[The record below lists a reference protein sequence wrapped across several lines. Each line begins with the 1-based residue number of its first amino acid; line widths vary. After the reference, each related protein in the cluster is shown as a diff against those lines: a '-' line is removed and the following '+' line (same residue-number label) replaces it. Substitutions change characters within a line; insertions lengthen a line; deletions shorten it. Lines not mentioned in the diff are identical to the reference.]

1 MLNTLRKIV
10 QEVNAAKDLKA
21 ALGIIVQRVREA
33 MGSQVCSVYLLDP
46 ESNRFVL
53 MATEGL
59 NKKAIGKV
67 SMAPNEGLVGLV
79 GTREEPLNLEH
90 ASEHPRYR
98 YFAETGEERY
108 ASFLGAPIIHH
119 RKVMGV
125 LVIQQKEQRQFD
137 EGEEAFLV
145 TMSAQLAGVI
155 AHAEATGSIRGL
167 GRQGKGIQEAKFIGV
182 PGSPGAAVGT
192 AVVVLPPADLEVVPD
207 KTVDDIAA
215 ELALFNDALEGV
227 RSDMRALSA
236 RMATQLRPEERALFD
251 VYLMM
256 LEDAALGNEV
266 VKVIRTGQWAQGA
279 LRQVIGEHINR
290 FELMDDAYLRERAS
304 DVKDLGRRLLAY
316 LQQARQQTL
325 VYPDNCILVSE
336 ELSPAM
342 LGEVPEGKLVGL
354 VSVQGSGNSHV
365 AIFARAMGIPTVM
378 GVVDLP
384 YSKIDGIQLIVD
396 GYHGEVFTNPSEVLR
411 KQYAEVVEE
420 ERQLAQGLDA
430 LRALPCETLDGHRMP
445 LWVNTGLL
453 ADVKRAQERG
463 AEGVGLYRTEVPFMI
478 KERFPSEKEQLA
490 IYREQLAAFHPL
502 PVTMRSLDIGG
513 DKALSYF
520 PIKED
525 NPFLGWRGIR
535 VTLDHP
541 EIFLV
546 QTRAMLK
553 ASEGLNNLRILL
565 PMISGIQELEE
576 ALHLIHRAW
585 GEVRDE
591 GTDVPLPPVGVMI
604 EIPAA
609 VYQVRELARQV
620 DFLSVGSNDLTQ
632 YLLAVDRN
640 NPRVA
645 DLYDFLHPAVLQALR
660 LVVAGA
666 HAEGK
671 PVSICGEMAGD
682 PACAV
687 LLMAMG
693 FDGLSMN
700 ATNLPKVK
708 WLLRRVA
715 PSRAGPASPA
725 PRKSVSASLAQIS
738 LAAIK
743 VNPSPGSG
751 APSNRNPPK
760 RRPRASKLT
769 SCPSG
774 SGSIPA
780 RTANVIC
787 ACTAPITPTAGPR
800 TPSASQLPKRSGRS
814 GNTARKDG
822 AWPQNPPQ

>member
-21 ALGIIVQRVREA
+21 ALSIIVQRVKEA

-46 ESNRFVL
+46 ETNRFVL
-53 MATEGL
+53 MATDGL
-59 NKKAIGKV
+59 NKRSIGKV
-67 SMAPNEGLVGLV
+67 SMAPSEGLVGLV
-79 GTREEPLNLEH
+79 GSREEPLNLEDA
-90 ASEHPRYR
+90 ASHPRYR

-119 RKVMGV
+119 RRVMGV
-125 LVIQQKEQRQFD
+125 LVVQQKERRQFD

-167 GRQGKGIQEAKFIGV
+167 GRQGKGVQEAKFVGV
-182 PGSPGAAVGT
+182 PGAPGVAVGT
-192 AVVVLPPADLEVVPD
+192 AVVVLPPADLNVVPD
-207 KTVDDIAA
+207 RSVDDIAA
-215 ELALFNDALEGV
+215 ELELFDKALGWV
-227 RSDMRALSA
+227 REDMQELSEKL
-236 RMATQLRPEERALFD
+236 ATQLRKEERALFD

-266 VKVIRTGQWAQGA
+266 RKVIRTGQWAQGA
-279 LRQVIGEHINR
+279 LRQVVLDHVKR

-304 DVKDLGRRLLAY
+304 DVRDLGRRLLAY
-316 LQQARQQTL
+316 LQEERKTTL
-325 VYPDNCILVSE
+325 VYPDNTILVSE

-342 LGEVPEGKLVGL
+342 LGEVPEGKLAGL
-354 VSVQGSGNSHV
+354 ISVTGSGNSHV

-378 GVVDLP
+378 GVLDLP
-384 YSKIDGIQLIVD
+384 YSKIDGIKLIVD
-396 GYHGEVFTNPSEVLR
+396 GYHGEVFTNPSELLS
-411 KQYAEVVEE
+411 KQYAEVLEE
-420 ERQLAQGLDA
+420 ERQLTEGLDA

-453 ADVKRAQERG
+453 ADVARAQQRG
-463 AEGVGLYRTEVPFMI
+463 AEGVGLYRTEVPFMVN
-478 KERFPSEKEQLA
+478 ERFPSEKEQLA
-490 IYREQLAAFHPL
+490 TYREQLQAFHPL
-502 PVTMRSLDIGG
+502 PVTMRTLDIGG
-513 DKALSYF
+513 DKSLSYF
-520 PIKED
+520 PIKEE
-525 NPFLGWRGIR
+525 NPSLGWRGIR

-565 PMISGIQELEE
+565 PMISGTQELEE

-591 GTDVPLPPVGVMI
+591 GTDVPLPPIGVMI

-609 VYQVRELARQV
+609 VYQTRELARQV

-645 DLYDFLHPAVLQALR
+645 DLYDFLHPAVLQALQK
-660 LVVAGA
+660 VVNDA
-666 HAEGK
+666 HLEGK

-682 PACAV
+682 PAAAV
-687 LLMAMG
+687 LLLAMG
-693 FDGLSMN
+693 FDSLSMN

-708 WLLRRVA
+708 WLLRQVTQSKATELLGQVMTMDNPHLIYSTLHLALRNLGLGRVIN
-715 PSRAGPASPA
+715 PASNIQA
-725 PRKSVSASLAQIS
+725 
-738 LAAIK
+738 
-743 VNPSPGSG
+743 
-751 APSNRNPPK
+751 
-760 RRPRASKLT
+760 
-769 SCPSG
+769 
-774 SGSIPA
+774 
-780 RTANVIC
+780 
-787 ACTAPITPTAGPR
+787 
-800 TPSASQLPKRSGRS
+800 
-814 GNTARKDG
+814 
-822 AWPQNPPQ
+822 

>member
-21 ALGIIVQRVREA
+21 ALGIIVQRVKET
-33 MGSQVCSVYLLDP
+33 MGTQVCSVYLLDP

-53 MATEGL
+53 MATDGL
-59 NKKAIGKV
+59 NKRSIGKV

-79 GTREEPLNLEH
+79 GTREEPLNLEN

-98 YFAETGEERY
+98 YFAETGEKRY
-108 ASFLGAPIIHH
+108 ASFLGSPIIHH
-119 RKVMGV
+119 RRVMGV
-125 LVIQQKEQRQFD
+125 LVVQQKERRQFD

-167 GRQGKGIQEAKFIGV
+167 GRQGKGIQEAKFVGV

-207 KTVDDIAA
+207 RVVTDIDA
-215 ELALFNDALEGV
+215 ELKLFNDALEGV
-227 RSDMRALSA
+227 RGDMRSLSE

-266 VKVIRTGQWAQGA
+266 VKVIKTGQWAQGA
-279 LRQVIGEHINR
+279 LRHVVSEHINR

-304 DVKDLGRRLLAY
+304 DVRDLGRRLLAY

-325 VYPDNCILVSE
+325 VYPDNCILVAE

-378 GVVDLP
+378 GAVELP

-396 GYHGEVFTNPSEVLR
+396 GYHGEVFTNPSEILR
-411 KQYAEVVEE
+411 KQYADVVEE
-420 ERQLAQGLDA
+420 DRQLTKGLDA
-430 LRALPCETLDGHRMP
+430 LRALPCETLDGHHMP

-453 ADVKRAQERG
+453 ADVVRAQERG

-478 KERFPSEKEQLA
+478 KDRFPSEKEQLA

-502 PVTMRSLDIGG
+502 PVTMRTLDIGG

-546 QTRAMLK
+546 QVRAMLK
-553 ASEGLNNLRILL
+553 ASEGLDNLRILL

-576 ALHLIHRAW
+576 SLHLIHRAW

-591 GTDVPLPPVGVMI
+591 GTDVPLPPIGVMI

-609 VYQVRELARQV
+609 VYQTRDLARQV

-645 DLYDFLHPAVLQALR
+645 DLYDFLHPAVLQALSR
-660 LVVAGA
+660 VVEDA

-682 PACAV
+682 PTAAV

-693 FDGLSMN
+693 FDSLSMN

-708 WLLRRVA
+708 WLLRQISMGKAKDLLSQAMRIDNPQVIHSTLQLA
-715 PSRAGPASPA
+715 LRNLGLGRMINPASDIQA
-725 PRKSVSASLAQIS
+725 
-738 LAAIK
+738 
-743 VNPSPGSG
+743 
-751 APSNRNPPK
+751 
-760 RRPRASKLT
+760 
-769 SCPSG
+769 
-774 SGSIPA
+774 
-780 RTANVIC
+780 
-787 ACTAPITPTAGPR
+787 
-800 TPSASQLPKRSGRS
+800 
-814 GNTARKDG
+814 
-822 AWPQNPPQ
+822 

>member
-10 QEVNAAKDLKA
+10 QEVNSAKDLKT
-21 ALGIIVQRVREA
+21 ALGIIVLRVREA

-59 NKKAIGKV
+59 HKRSIGKV

-79 GTREEPLNLEH
+79 GTREEPLNLEN
-90 ASEHPRYR
+90 AADHPRYR
-98 YFAETGEERY
+98 YFAETGEEKF

-119 RKVMGV
+119 RRVVGV
-125 LVIQQKEQRQFD
+125 VVIQQKERRQFD

-167 GRQGKGIQEAKFIGV
+167 GRQGKGIQEARFVGV

-192 AVVVLPPADLEVVPD
+192 ALVMLPPADLDVVPD
-207 KTVDDIAA
+207 KTVSDIKA
-215 ELALFNDALEGV
+215 ELALFQNALEGV
-227 RSDMRALSA
+227 RNDMRTLSA
-236 RMATQLRPEERALFD
+236 KLATQLRPEERALFD

-256 LEDAALGNEV
+256 LDDASLGSEV
-266 VKVIRTGQWAQGA
+266 TNIIKTGQWAQGA
-279 LRQVIGEHINR
+279 LRNVVAEHVAR

-316 LQQARQQTL
+316 LQEARQQTM
-325 VYPDNCILVSE
+325 VYPDNTILVSE

-354 VSVQGSGNSHV
+354 VSVLGSGNSHV
-365 AIFARAMGIPTVM
+365 AILARAMGIPTVM

-384 YSKIDGIQLIVD
+384 YSKVDGINMIVD
-396 GYHGEVFTNPSEVLR
+396 GYHGEVFTNPSEILTR
-411 KQYAEVVEE
+411 QYAAVMQEE
-420 ERQLAQGLDA
+420 KELSKGLDA
-430 LRALPCETLDGHRMP
+430 LRELPCVTLDGHRMP
-445 LWVNTGLL
+445 LLVNTGLL
-453 ADVKRAQERG
+453 ADVARAQERG

-478 KERFPSEKEQLA
+478 NQRFPSEKEQLA

-513 DKALSYF
+513 DKSPSYF

-546 QTRAMLK
+546 QCRAMLK

-565 PMISGIQELEE
+565 PMISGTHELEE

-591 GTDVPLPPVGVMI
+591 GTDVPMPPVGVMV

-609 VYQVRELARQV
+609 VYQARDLARQV

-645 DLYDFLHPAVLQALR
+645 DLYDYLHPAVLMALQH
-660 LVVAGA
+660 VVTEA

-682 PACAV
+682 PAAAV

-693 FDGLSMN
+693 YDSLSMN

-708 WLLRRVA
+708 WMLRQV
-715 PSRAGPASPA
+715 SLG
-725 PRKSVSASLAQIS
+725 KSKELLAQLMKIDNPQVIHSS
-738 LAAIK
+738 LQLALKNQGLSRMI
-743 VNPSPGSG
+743 NPS
-751 APSNRNPPK
+751 APK
-760 RRPRASKLT
+760 TL
-769 SCPSG
+769 
-774 SGSIPA
+774 
-780 RTANVIC
+780 
-787 ACTAPITPTAGPR
+787 
-800 TPSASQLPKRSGRS
+800 
-814 GNTARKDG
+814 
-822 AWPQNPPQ
+822 

>member
-10 QEVNAAKDLKA
+10 QEVNSAKDLKT
-21 ALGIIVQRVREA
+21 ALGIIVLRVKEA

-46 ESNRFVL
+46 ETNRFVL

-59 NKKAIGKV
+59 NKRSIGKV

-79 GTREEPLNLEH
+79 GTREEPLNLEN
-90 ASEHPRYR
+90 AADHPRYR
-98 YFAETGEERY
+98 YFAETGEERF

-119 RKVMGV
+119 RRVVGV
-125 LVIQQKEQRQFD
+125 LVIQQKERRQFD

-167 GRQGKGIQEAKFIGV
+167 GRQGKGIQEAKFVGV

-192 AVVVLPPADLEVVPD
+192 AVVMLPPADLDVVPD
-207 KTVDDIAA
+207 KTVTDIDA
-215 ELALFNDALEGV
+215 ELKLFNNALEGV
-227 RSDMRALSA
+227 RSDMRTLSA
-236 RMATQLRPEERALFD
+236 KLATQLRPEERALFD

-256 LEDAALGNEV
+256 LDDAALGGEV
-266 VKVIRTGQWAQGA
+266 VEVIKTGQWAQGA
-279 LRQVIGEHINR
+279 LRQVVGEHVNR

-316 LQQARQQTL
+316 LQEARQLSL
-325 VYPDNCILVSE
+325 VYPDNTILVSE
-336 ELSPAM
+336 ELTPAM
-342 LGEVPEGKLVGL
+342 LGEVPEGKLAGL
-354 VSVQGSGNSHV
+354 VSVLGSGNSHV
-365 AIFARAMGIPTVM
+365 AILARAMGIPTVM
-378 GVVDLP
+378 GLVDLP
-384 YSKIDGIQLIVD
+384 YSKVDGIQMIVD
-396 GYHGEVFTNPSEVLR
+396 GYKGDVYTNPSDVLR
-411 KQYAEVVEE
+411 KQYADVVEE

-430 LRALPCETLDGHRMP
+430 LRELPCETTDGHRMP

-453 ADVKRAQERG
+453 ADVARAQQRG

-478 KERFPSEKEQLA
+478 NQRFPSEKEQLA
-490 IYREQLAAFHPL
+490 IYREQLQAFHPL

-565 PMISGIQELEE
+565 PMISGIHELEE

-591 GTDVPLPPVGVMI
+591 GTDVPMPPVGVMV

-609 VYQVRELARQV
+609 VYQTKELARQV

-645 DLYDFLHPAVLQALR
+645 DLYDYLHPAVLQALQH
-660 LVVAGA
+660 VVTAA

-682 PACAV
+682 PAAAV

-693 FDGLSMN
+693 FDSLSMN

-708 WLLRRVA
+708 WMLR
-715 PSRAGPASPA
+715 PISLG
-725 PRKSVSASLAQIS
+725 KSKEMLAQVMEIDNPQVIHS
-738 LAAIK
+738 TLQLALKTLGLGRMI
-743 VNPSPGSG
+743 NPH
-751 APSNRNPPK
+751 
-760 RRPRASKLT
+760 
-769 SCPSG
+769 
-774 SGSIPA
+774 
-780 RTANVIC
+780 
-787 ACTAPITPTAGPR
+787 
-800 TPSASQLPKRSGRS
+800 
-814 GNTARKDG
+814 
-822 AWPQNPPQ
+822 

>member
-1 MLNTLRKIV
+1 VLRVK
-10 QEVNAAKDLKA
+10 
-21 ALGIIVQRVREA
+21 EA
-33 MGSQVCSVYLLDP
+33 MSSQVCSVYLLDP

-59 NKKAIGKV
+59 NKRSIGKV

-79 GTREEPLNLEH
+79 GTREEPLNLEN
-90 ASEHPRYR
+90 AADHPRYR

-119 RKVMGV
+119 RRVVGV
-125 LVIQQKEQRQFD
+125 LVIQQKERRQFD

-167 GRQGKGIQEAKFIGV
+167 GRQGKGIQEAKFVGV

-192 AVVVLPPADLEVVPD
+192 ALVMLPPADLEVVPD
-207 KTVDDIAA
+207 KTVTDIDA
-215 ELALFNDALEGV
+215 ELKLFQNALEGV
-227 RSDMRALSA
+227 RSDMRTLSA
-236 RMATQLRPEERALFD
+236 KLATQLRPEERALFD

-256 LEDAALGNEV
+256 LDDASLGSEV
-266 VKVIRTGQWAQGA
+266 TNVIKTGQWAQGA
-279 LRQVIGEHINR
+279 LRSVVNEHVKR

-316 LQQARQQTL
+316 LQEARQQTL
-325 VYPDNCILVSE
+325 VYPDNTILVSE

-354 VSVQGSGNSHV
+354 ISVLGSGNSHV
-365 AIFARAMGIPTVM
+365 AILARAMGIPTVM
-378 GVVDLP
+378 GAVDLP
-384 YSKIDGIQLIVD
+384 YSKVDGIELIVD
-396 GYHGEVFTNPSEVLR
+396 GYHGEVYTNPSEALR
-411 KQYAEVVEE
+411 KQYSAVVEE
-420 ERQLAQGLDA
+420 ERQLSQGLDA
-430 LRALPCETLDGHRMP
+430 LRELPCVTLDGHRMP

-453 ADVKRAQERG
+453 ADVARAQQRG

-478 KERFPSEKEQLA
+478 QQRFPSEKEQLA

-502 PVTMRSLDIGG
+502 PVTMRTLDIGG

-565 PMISGIQELEE
+565 PMISGTHETEE

-591 GTDVPLPPVGVMI
+591 GTDVPMPPVGVMI
-604 EIPAA
+604 EVPAA
-609 VYQVRELARQV
+609 VYQTRELARQV

-645 DLYDFLHPAVLQALR
+645 DLYDYLHPAVLQALQH
-660 LVVAGA
+660 VVRDA

-682 PACAV
+682 PAAAV

-693 FDGLSMN
+693 FDSLSMN

-708 WLLRRVA
+708 WMLRQIHLSKA
-715 PSRAGPASPA
+715 
-725 PRKSVSASLAQIS
+725 KELLAQLMKNDNPQVIS
-738 LAAIK
+738 SSLQLALRNLGLSRMI
-743 VNPSPGSG
+743 NPGSVKG
-751 APSNRNPPK
+751 H
-760 RRPRASKLT
+760 
-769 SCPSG
+769 
-774 SGSIPA
+774 
-780 RTANVIC
+780 
-787 ACTAPITPTAGPR
+787 
-800 TPSASQLPKRSGRS
+800 
-814 GNTARKDG
+814 
-822 AWPQNPPQ
+822 

>member
-21 ALGIIVQRVREA
+21 ALGIIVQRVKES

-59 NKKAIGKV
+59 NKRSIGKV

-79 GTREEPLNLEH
+79 GSREEPLNLEDA
-90 ASEHPRYR
+90 ASHPRYR

-119 RKVMGV
+119 RRVMGV
-125 LVIQQKEQRQFD
+125 LVVQQKERRQFD

-167 GRQGKGIQEAKFIGV
+167 GKQGKGIQEAKFVGV
-182 PGSPGAAVGT
+182 AGSPGAAVGS
-192 AVVVLPPADLEVVPD
+192 AVVVLPPADLDVVPD
-207 KTVDDIAA
+207 KGVDDIDA
-215 ELALFNDALEGV
+215 ELELFGKALEWV
-227 RSDMRALSA
+227 REDMQELSA
-236 RMATQLRPEERALFD
+236 KLATQLRKEERALFD

-256 LEDAALGNEV
+256 LDDAALGNEV
-266 VKVIRTGQWAQGA
+266 RTVIRTGQWAQGA
-279 LRQVIGEHINR
+279 LRQVVNAHVAR

-304 DVKDLGRRLLAY
+304 DVRDLGRRLLAY
-316 LQQARQQTL
+316 LQEERKQQQT
-325 VYPDNCILVSE
+325 YPDNTILVAE

-342 LGEVPEGKLVGL
+342 LGEVPVGKLIGL

-365 AIFARAMGIPTVM
+365 AILARAMGIPTVM
-378 GVVDLP
+378 GAVDLP
-384 YSKIDGIQLIVD
+384 YSKVDGIAMIVD
-396 GYHGEVFTNPSEVLR
+396 GYHGEVFTNPSAELVR
-411 KQYAEVVEE
+411 QYRAVVEE
-420 ERQLAQGLDA
+420 ERQLVKGLDA
-430 LRALPCETLDGHRMP
+430 LRELPCETLDGHRVP

-453 ADVKRAQERG
+453 ADVTRAQERG

-478 KERFPSEKEQLA
+478 NERFPSEKEQMQN
-490 IYREQLAAFHPL
+490 YRGQLAAFHPL
-502 PVTMRSLDIGG
+502 PVTMRTLDIGG
-513 DKALSYF
+513 DKALPYF
-520 PIKED
+520 PIKEE

-535 VTLDHP
+535 ITLDHP

-546 QTRAMLK
+546 QVRAMLK

-565 PMISGIQELEE
+565 PMISGLQELEE
-576 ALHLIHRAW
+576 SLHLIHRAW

-591 GTDVPLPPVGVMI
+591 GVDIPMPPVGVMI

-645 DLYDFLHPAVLQALR
+645 DLYDFLHPAVLHALK
-660 LVVAGA
+660 LVVDGA

-682 PACAV
+682 PAAAV
-687 LLMAMG
+687 ILMAMG
-693 FDGLSMN
+693 FDSLSMN

-708 WLLRRVA
+708 WLLRQLSMSKA
-715 PSRAGPASPA
+715 QEL
-725 PRKSVSASLAQIS
+725 LAQLLRMDSPQVIHSS
-738 LAAIK
+738 LHLALRNLGLGRVINPAATIQ
-743 VNPSPGSG
+743 
-751 APSNRNPPK
+751 A
-760 RRPRASKLT
+760 
-769 SCPSG
+769 
-774 SGSIPA
+774 
-780 RTANVIC
+780 
-787 ACTAPITPTAGPR
+787 
-800 TPSASQLPKRSGRS
+800 
-814 GNTARKDG
+814 
-822 AWPQNPPQ
+822 

>member
-1 MLNTLRKIV
+1 
-10 QEVNAAKDLKA
+10 
-21 ALGIIVQRVREA
+21 
-33 MGSQVCSVYLLDP
+33 
-46 ESNRFVL
+46 
-53 MATEGL
+53 L
-59 NKKAIGKV
+59 NKRSIGKV

-79 GTREEPLNLEH
+79 GTREEPLNLEN
-90 ASEHPRYR
+90 AADHPRYR
-98 YFAETGEERY
+98 YFAETGEERF

-119 RKVMGV
+119 RRVVGV
-125 LVIQQKEQRQFD
+125 LVIQQKERRQFD

-167 GRQGKGIQEAKFIGV
+167 GRQGKGIQEAKFVGV

-192 AVVVLPPADLEVVPD
+192 AVVMLPPADLDVVPD
-207 KTVDDIAA
+207 KTVTDIDA
-215 ELALFNDALEGV
+215 ELKLFNNALEGV
-227 RSDMRALSA
+227 RSDMRNLSA
-236 RMATQLRPEERALFD
+236 KLATQLRPEERALFD

-256 LEDAALGNEV
+256 LEDVALGGEV
-266 VKVIRTGQWAQGA
+266 VEVIKTGQWAQGA
-279 LRQVIGEHINR
+279 LRQVVGEHVNR

-316 LQQARQQTL
+316 LQEARQLTL
-325 VYPDNCILVSE
+325 VYPDNTILISE
-336 ELSPAM
+336 ELTPAM

-354 VSVQGSGNSHV
+354 VSVLGSGNSHV
-365 AIFARAMGIPTVM
+365 AILARAMGIPTVM
-378 GVVDLP
+378 GLVDLP
-384 YSKIDGIQLIVD
+384 YSKVDGIQMIVD
-396 GYHGEVFTNPSEVLR
+396 GYKGDVYTNPSEVLR
-411 KQYAEVVEE
+411 KHYTEVVEE

-430 LRALPCETLDGHRMP
+430 LRELPCETLDGYRMP

-453 ADVKRAQERG
+453 ADVARAQQRG

-478 KERFPSEKEQLA
+478 NQRFPSEKEQLA

-565 PMISGIQELEE
+565 PMISGIHELEE

-591 GTDVPLPPVGVMI
+591 GTDVPMPPVGVMI

-609 VYQVRELARQV
+609 VYQTRELARMV

-645 DLYDFLHPAVLQALR
+645 DLYDYLHPAVLQALQH
-660 LVVAGA
+660 VVTAA

-682 PACAV
+682 PAAAV

-693 FDGLSMN
+693 FDSLSMN

-708 WLLRRVA
+708 WMLR
-715 PSRAGPASPA
+715 
-725 PRKSVSASLAQIS
+725 QIS
-738 LAAIK
+738 MSKSRELLEQAMGIDNPQVIHSSLQLALKNLGLSRMI
-743 VNPSPGSG
+743 NPG
-751 APSNRNPPK
+751 
-760 RRPRASKLT
+760 ASKTL
-769 SCPSG
+769 
-774 SGSIPA
+774 
-780 RTANVIC
+780 
-787 ACTAPITPTAGPR
+787 
-800 TPSASQLPKRSGRS
+800 
-814 GNTARKDG
+814 
-822 AWPQNPPQ
+822 

>member
-46 ESNRFVL
+46 ETNRFVL

-59 NKKAIGKV
+59 NKRSIGKV
-67 SMAPNEGLVGLV
+67 SMAPSEGLVGLV
-79 GTREEPLNLEH
+79 GTREEPLNLED
-90 ASEHPRYR
+90 AAAHPRYR
-98 YFAETGEERY
+98 YFAETGEERF
-108 ASFLGAPIIHH
+108 ASFLGSPIIHH
-119 RKVMGV
+119 RRVMGV
-125 LVIQQKEQRQFD
+125 LVVQQKERRQFD

-207 KTVDDIAA
+207 KAINDIDA
-215 ELALFNDALEGV
+215 ELALFNTALEGV
-227 RSDMRALSA
+227 RADMRNLSA
-236 RMATQLRPEERALFD
+236 KMASQLRPEERALFD

-266 VKVIRTGQWAQGA
+266 VNVIRTGQWAQGA
-279 LRQVIGEHINR
+279 LRQVVGEHVNR

-325 VYPDNCILVSE
+325 EYPDNCILVSE
-336 ELSPAM
+336 ELSPTM
-342 LGEVPEGKLVGL
+342 LGEVPEGKLAAL
-354 VSVQGSGNSHV
+354 VSVLGSGNSHV

-396 GYHGEVFTNPSEVLR
+396 GYHGEVFTNPSELLR
-411 KQYAEVVEE
+411 KQYADVVEE
-420 ERQLAQGLDA
+420 ERQLTQGLDA
-430 LRALPCETLDGHRMP
+430 LRGLPCETLDGHRMP

-453 ADVKRAQERG
+453 ADVARAQERG
-463 AEGVGLYRTEVPFMI
+463 AEGVGLYRTEVPFMMN
-478 KERFPSEKEQLA
+478 ERFPSEKEQLI

-520 PIKED
+520 PIKEE

-565 PMISGIQELEE
+565 PMISGTQELEE

-591 GTDVPLPPVGVMI
+591 GTDVPLPPIGVMI

-609 VYQVRELARQV
+609 VYQTRELARQV

-660 LVVAGA
+660 KVISDA

-682 PACAV
+682 PAAAV

-693 FDGLSMN
+693 FDSLSMN

-708 WLLRRVA
+708 WLLR
-715 PSRAGPASPA
+715 
-725 PRKSVSASLAQIS
+725 QIS
-738 LAAIK
+738 LGKAQELLAQVMNID
-743 VNPSPGSG
+743 NPHLVHSTLQL
-751 APSNRNPPK
+751 ALRNLGLGRMINP
-760 RRPRASKLT
+760 ASD
-769 SCPSG
+769 
-774 SGSIPA
+774 IQA
-780 RTANVIC
+780 
-787 ACTAPITPTAGPR
+787 
-800 TPSASQLPKRSGRS
+800 
-814 GNTARKDG
+814 
-822 AWPQNPPQ
+822 

>member
-21 ALGIIVQRVREA
+21 ALGIIVQRVKEA
-33 MGSQVCSVYLLDP
+33 MGSHVCSVYLLDP
-46 ESNRFVL
+46 ETNRFVL
-53 MATEGL
+53 MATDGL
-59 NKKAIGKV
+59 LKRSIGKV

-79 GTREEPLNLEH
+79 GTREEPLNLEN
-90 ASEHPRYR
+90 AAAHPRYR

-108 ASFLGAPIIHH
+108 ASFLGSPIIHH
-119 RKVMGV
+119 RRVMGV
-125 LVIQQKEQRQFD
+125 LVIQQKERRQFD

-167 GRQGKGIQEAKFIGV
+167 GKQGKGIQEAKFVGV

-192 AVVVLPPADLEVVPD
+192 ALVVLPPADLEVVPD
-207 KTVDDIAA
+207 KTIENIDA
-215 ELALFNDALEGV
+215 ELALFNTALEGV
-227 RSDMRALSA
+227 RADMRALSA
-236 RMATQLRPEERALFD
+236 KMATQLRPEECALFD

-256 LEDAALGNEV
+256 LEDASLGNEV
-266 VKVIRTGQWAQGA
+266 VKVIKTGQWAQGA
-279 LRQVIGEHINR
+279 LRQVVTDHVNR

-304 DVKDLGRRLLAY
+304 DIKDLGRRLLAY
-316 LQQARQQTL
+316 LQKARQQNLT
-325 VYPDNCILVSE
+325 YPDNTILVSE
-336 ELSPAM
+336 ELSPSM

-354 VSVQGSGNSHV
+354 VSVLGSGNSHV

-378 GVVDLP
+378 GAVDLP

-396 GYHGEVFTNPSEVLR
+396 GYHGEVFTNPSEMLR
-411 KQYAEVVEE
+411 KQYADVVEE
-420 ERQLAQGLDA
+420 ERQLSQGLDA

-453 ADVKRAQERG
+453 ADVTRAQERG
-463 AEGVGLYRTEVPFMI
+463 AEGVGLYRTEVPFMM

-490 IYREQLAAFHPL
+490 IYREQLEAFHPL

-513 DKALSYF
+513 DKSLSYF

-565 PMISGIQELEE
+565 PMISGVQELEE

-591 GTDVPLPPVGVMI
+591 GTDVPLPPIGMMI

-609 VYQVRELARQV
+609 VYQTRDLARQV

-645 DLYDFLHPAVLQALR
+645 DLYDFFHPAVLQALR
-660 LVVAGA
+660 KVVDDS

-682 PACAV
+682 PAAAV

-693 FDGLSMN
+693 FDSLSMN

-708 WLLRRVA
+708 WLLRQITMTKARELLAQVMTIDNPQVIDSTLHLA
-715 PSRAGPASPA
+715 LRNLGLGRMINPASDIQA
-725 PRKSVSASLAQIS
+725 
-738 LAAIK
+738 
-743 VNPSPGSG
+743 
-751 APSNRNPPK
+751 
-760 RRPRASKLT
+760 
-769 SCPSG
+769 
-774 SGSIPA
+774 
-780 RTANVIC
+780 
-787 ACTAPITPTAGPR
+787 
-800 TPSASQLPKRSGRS
+800 
-814 GNTARKDG
+814 
-822 AWPQNPPQ
+822 

>member
-21 ALGIIVQRVREA
+21 ALSIIVQRVKEA

-46 ESNRFVL
+46 ETNRFVL
-53 MATEGL
+53 MATDGL
-59 NKKAIGKV
+59 NKRSIGKV
-67 SMAPNEGLVGLV
+67 SMAPSEGLVGLV
-79 GTREEPLNLEH
+79 GSREEPLNLEDA
-90 ASEHPRYR
+90 ASHPRYR

-119 RKVMGV
+119 RRVMGV
-125 LVIQQKEQRQFD
+125 LVVQQKERRQFD

-167 GRQGKGIQEAKFIGV
+167 GRQGKGVQEAKFIGV
-182 PGSPGAAVGT
+182 PGAPGAAVGT
-192 AVVVLPPADLEVVPD
+192 AVVVLPPADLNVVPD
-207 KTVDDIAA
+207 RSVDDIAA
-215 ELALFNDALEGV
+215 ELELFDKALGWV
-227 RSDMRALSA
+227 REDMQELSEKL
-236 RMATQLRPEERALFD
+236 ATQLRKEERALFD

-266 VKVIRTGQWAQGA
+266 RKIIRTGQWAQGA
-279 LRQVIGEHINR
+279 LRQVVLDHVKR

-304 DVKDLGRRLLAY
+304 DVRDLGRRLLAY
-316 LQQARQQTL
+316 LQEERKISL
-325 VYPDNCILVSE
+325 VYPDNTILVSE

-354 VSVQGSGNSHV
+354 ISVTGSGNSHV

-384 YSKIDGIQLIVD
+384 YSKIDGIKLIVD
-396 GYHGEVFTNPSEVLR
+396 GYHGEVFTNPSELLS

-420 ERQLAQGLDA
+420 ERQLTEGLDA

-453 ADVKRAQERG
+453 ADVARAQQRG

-478 KERFPSEKEQLA
+478 NERFPSEKEQLA
-490 IYREQLAAFHPL
+490 TYREQLQAFHPL
-502 PVTMRSLDIGG
+502 PVTMRTLDIGG

-520 PIKED
+520 SIKEE

-565 PMISGIQELEE
+565 PMISGTQELEE

-591 GTDVPLPPVGVMI
+591 GTDVPLPPIGVMI

-609 VYQVRELARQV
+609 VYQTRELARQV

-645 DLYDFLHPAVLQALR
+645 DLYDFLHPAVLQALQK
-660 LVVAGA
+660 VVNDA
-666 HAEGK
+666 HLEGK

-682 PACAV
+682 PAAAV
-687 LLMAMG
+687 LLLAMG
-693 FDGLSMN
+693 FDSLSMN

-708 WLLRRVA
+708 WLLRQVTQSKATELLGQVMTMDNPHLIYSTLHLALRNLGLGRVIN
-715 PSRAGPASPA
+715 PASNIQA
-725 PRKSVSASLAQIS
+725 
-738 LAAIK
+738 
-743 VNPSPGSG
+743 
-751 APSNRNPPK
+751 
-760 RRPRASKLT
+760 
-769 SCPSG
+769 
-774 SGSIPA
+774 
-780 RTANVIC
+780 
-787 ACTAPITPTAGPR
+787 
-800 TPSASQLPKRSGRS
+800 
-814 GNTARKDG
+814 
-822 AWPQNPPQ
+822 

>member
-46 ESNRFVL
+46 ETNRFVL

-108 ASFLGAPIIHH
+108 ASFLGSPIIHH

-125 LVIQQKEQRQFD
+125 LVIQQKEQRKFD

-167 GRQGKGIQEAKFIGV
+167 GKLGKGIQEAKFIGV

-192 AVVVLPPADLEVVPD
+192 AVVVLPPADLDVVPD

-215 ELALFNDALEGV
+215 ELGLFNNALEGV
-227 RSDMRALSA
+227 RRDMRALSA
-236 RMATQLRPEERALFD
+236 KMATQLRPEERALFD

-266 VKVIRTGQWAQGA
+266 VKIIRTGQWAQGA
-279 LRQVIGEHINR
+279 LRTVISEHVNR

-316 LQQARQQTL
+316 LQQERQQTL
-325 VYPDNCILVSE
+325 TYPDNCILVSE

-378 GVVDLP
+378 GAVDLP

-396 GYHGEVFTNPSEVLR
+396 GYHGEVFTNPSEALR
-411 KQYAEVVEE
+411 KQYADVVEE
-420 ERQLAQGLDA
+420 ERQMAQGLDA
-430 LRALPCETLDGHRMP
+430 LRALPCETPDGYRMP

-520 PIKED
+520 PIKEE

-565 PMISGIQELEE
+565 PMISGTQELEE

-609 VYQVRELARQV
+609 VYQTRELARQV

-645 DLYDFLHPAVLQALR
+645 DLYDFFHPAVLQALCK
-660 LVVAGA
+660 VVADA

-682 PACAV
+682 PSAAV

-693 FDGLSMN
+693 FDSLSMN

-708 WLLRRVA
+708 WLLRQI
-715 PSRAGPASPA
+715 SSTRAKELLAQVLTIDNPQVIHSTLHLALSNLGLGRMINPASDIQA
-725 PRKSVSASLAQIS
+725 
-738 LAAIK
+738 
-743 VNPSPGSG
+743 
-751 APSNRNPPK
+751 
-760 RRPRASKLT
+760 
-769 SCPSG
+769 
-774 SGSIPA
+774 
-780 RTANVIC
+780 
-787 ACTAPITPTAGPR
+787 
-800 TPSASQLPKRSGRS
+800 
-814 GNTARKDG
+814 
-822 AWPQNPPQ
+822 

>member
-10 QEVNAAKDLKA
+10 QEVNSAKDLKT
-21 ALGIIVQRVREA
+21 ALGIIVLRVKEA

-46 ESNRFVL
+46 ETNRFVL

-59 NKKAIGKV
+59 NKRSIGKV

-79 GTREEPLNLEH
+79 GTREEPLNLEN
-90 ASEHPRYR
+90 AADHPRYR
-98 YFAETGEERY
+98 YFAETGEERF

-119 RKVMGV
+119 RRVVGV
-125 LVIQQKEQRQFD
+125 LVIQQKERRQFD

-167 GRQGKGIQEAKFIGV
+167 GRQGKGIQEAKFVGV

-192 AVVVLPPADLEVVPD
+192 AVVMLPPADLDVVPD
-207 KTVDDIAA
+207 KAVTDITA
-215 ELALFNDALEGV
+215 ELQLFQTALEGV
-227 RSDMRALSA
+227 RNDMRTLSA
-236 RMATQLRPEERALFD
+236 KLATQLRPEERALFD

-256 LEDAALGNEV
+256 LDDASLGSEV
-266 VKVIRTGQWAQGA
+266 TNVIKTGQWAQGA
-279 LRQVIGEHINR
+279 LRQVVTEHVNR

-316 LQQARQQTL
+316 LQEARQQTL
-325 VYPDNCILVSE
+325 VYPDNTILISE

-354 VSVQGSGNSHV
+354 ISVLGSGNSHV
-365 AIFARAMGIPTVM
+365 AILARAMGIPTVM
-378 GVVDLP
+378 GLVDLP
-384 YSKIDGIQLIVD
+384 YSKVDGIQMIVD
-396 GYHGEVFTNPSEVLR
+396 GYKGEVYTNPSEVLA
-411 KQYAEVVEE
+411 KQFAEVVEE

-430 LRALPCETLDGHRMP
+430 LRELPCVTLDGHRMP

-453 ADVKRAQERG
+453 ADVARAQQRG

-478 KERFPSEKEQLA
+478 NQRFPSEKEQLA

-565 PMISGIQELEE
+565 PMISGTHETEE

-591 GTDVPLPPVGVMI
+591 GTDVPMPPVGVMI

-609 VYQVRELARQV
+609 VYLTRELARQV

-645 DLYDFLHPAVLQALR
+645 DLYDYLHPAVLQALQH
-660 LVVAGA
+660 VVTEA

-682 PACAV
+682 PAAAV

-693 FDGLSMN
+693 FDSLSMN

-708 WLLRRVA
+708 WMLR
-715 PSRAGPASPA
+715 
-725 PRKSVSASLAQIS
+725 QIS
-738 LAAIK
+738 LGKAKELLAQLLKID
-743 VNPSPGSG
+743 NPQVIHSSLQLALKNLGL
-751 APSNRNPPK
+751 ARMINP
-760 RRPRASKLT
+760 
-769 SCPSG
+769 
-774 SGSIPA
+774 
-780 RTANVIC
+780 
-787 ACTAPITPTAGPR
+787 AGPK
-800 TPSASQLPKRSGRS
+800 TL
-814 GNTARKDG
+814 
-822 AWPQNPPQ
+822 

>member
-46 ESNRFVL
+46 ETNRFVL

-108 ASFLGAPIIHH
+108 ASFLGSPIIHH

-125 LVIQQKEQRQFD
+125 LVIQQKERRQFD

-167 GRQGKGIQEAKFIGV
+167 GRQGRGIQEAKFIGV

-207 KTVDDIAA
+207 KTVDDIDA
-215 ELALFNDALEGV
+215 ELALFNTALEGV
-227 RSDMRALSA
+227 RADMRALSA
-236 RMATQLRPEERALFD
+236 KMATQLRPEERALFD

-279 LRQVIGEHINR
+279 LRQVVGEHINR

-378 GVVDLP
+378 GAVDLP

-411 KQYAEVVEE
+411 KQYADVVEE

-645 DLYDFLHPAVLQALR
+645 DLYDFLHPAVLQALQI
-660 LVVAGA
+660 VVAGA

-682 PACAV
+682 PAAAV

-708 WLLRRVA
+708 WLLRQISLGKA
-715 PSRAGPASPA
+715 
-725 PRKSVSASLAQIS
+725 KELLAQIMTIDS
-738 LAAIK
+738 PQVTHSTLQLALRNLGLGRMI
-743 VNPSPGSG
+743 NP
-751 APSNRNPPK
+751 
-760 RRPRASKLT
+760 ASD
-769 SCPSG
+769 
-774 SGSIPA
+774 IQA
-780 RTANVIC
+780 
-787 ACTAPITPTAGPR
+787 
-800 TPSASQLPKRSGRS
+800 
-814 GNTARKDG
+814 
-822 AWPQNPPQ
+822 

>member
-21 ALGIIVQRVREA
+21 ALTIIVQRVKEA

-46 ESNRFVL
+46 ETNRFVL
-53 MATEGL
+53 MATDGL
-59 NKKAIGKV
+59 NKRSIGKV
-67 SMAPNEGLVGLV
+67 SMAPSEGLVGLV
-79 GTREEPLNLEH
+79 GSREEPLNLEDA
-90 ASEHPRYR
+90 ASHPRYR

-119 RKVMGV
+119 RRVMGV
-125 LVIQQKEQRQFD
+125 LVVQQKERRQFD

-167 GRQGKGIQEAKFIGV
+167 GRQGKGVQEAKFIGV
-182 PGSPGAAVGT
+182 PGAPGAAVGT
-192 AVVVLPPADLEVVPD
+192 AVVVLPPADLNVVPD
-207 KTVDDIAA
+207 RSVDDIAA
-215 ELALFNDALEGV
+215 ELELFDKALGWV
-227 RSDMRALSA
+227 REDMQELSEKL
-236 RMATQLRPEERALFD
+236 ATQLRKEERALFD

-266 VKVIRTGQWAQGA
+266 RKVIRTGQWAQGA
-279 LRQVIGEHINR
+279 LRQVVLDHVKR

-304 DVKDLGRRLLAY
+304 DVRDLGRRLLAY
-316 LQQARQQTL
+316 LQEERKTTL
-325 VYPDNCILVSE
+325 VYPDNTILVSE

-342 LGEVPEGKLVGL
+342 LGEVPEGKLAGL
-354 VSVQGSGNSHV
+354 ISVTGSGNSHV

-378 GVVDLP
+378 GVLDLP
-384 YSKIDGIQLIVD
+384 YSKIDGIKLIVD
-396 GYHGEVFTNPSEVLR
+396 GYHGEVFTNPSELLS

-420 ERQLAQGLDA
+420 ERQLTEGLDA

-453 ADVKRAQERG
+453 ADVARAQQRG

-478 KERFPSEKEQLA
+478 NERFPSEKEQLA
-490 IYREQLAAFHPL
+490 TYREQLQAFHPL
-502 PVTMRSLDIGG
+502 PVTMRTLDIGG

-520 PIKED
+520 PIKEE

-591 GTDVPLPPVGVMI
+591 GIDVPLPPIGMMI

-609 VYQVRELARQV
+609 VYQTRELARQV

-645 DLYDFLHPAVLQALR
+645 DLYDFLHPAVLQALQK
-660 LVVAGA
+660 VVNDA
-666 HAEGK
+666 HLEGK

-682 PACAV
+682 PAAAV
-687 LLMAMG
+687 LLLAMG
-693 FDGLSMN
+693 FDSLSMN

-708 WLLRRVA
+708 WLLRQVTQSKATELLGQVMTMDNPHLIYSTLHLALRNLGLGRVIN
-715 PSRAGPASPA
+715 PASNIQA
-725 PRKSVSASLAQIS
+725 
-738 LAAIK
+738 
-743 VNPSPGSG
+743 
-751 APSNRNPPK
+751 
-760 RRPRASKLT
+760 
-769 SCPSG
+769 
-774 SGSIPA
+774 
-780 RTANVIC
+780 
-787 ACTAPITPTAGPR
+787 
-800 TPSASQLPKRSGRS
+800 
-814 GNTARKDG
+814 
-822 AWPQNPPQ
+822 

>member
-10 QEVNAAKDLKA
+10 QEVNSAKDLKA
-21 ALGIIVQRVREA
+21 ALGIIVLRVKEA

-46 ESNRFVL
+46 ETNRFVL

-59 NKKAIGKV
+59 NKRSIGKV

-79 GTREEPLNLEH
+79 GTREEPLNLEN
-90 ASEHPRYR
+90 AADHPRYR

-119 RKVMGV
+119 RRVVGV
-125 LVIQQKEQRQFD
+125 LVIQQKERRQFD

-167 GRQGKGIQEAKFIGV
+167 GRQGKGIQEAKFVGV
-182 PGSPGAAVGT
+182 AGSPGAAVGT
-192 AVVVLPPADLEVVPD
+192 AFVMLPPADLEVVPD
-207 KTVDDIAA
+207 KTVTDIKA
-215 ELALFNDALEGV
+215 ELALFQNALEGV
-227 RSDMRALSA
+227 RGDMRSLSA
-236 RMATQLRPEERALFD
+236 KLATQLRPEERALFD

-256 LEDAALGNEV
+256 LDDASLGSEV
-266 VKVIRTGQWAQGA
+266 TNVIKTGQWAQGA
-279 LRQVIGEHINR
+279 LRQVVTEHVNR

-316 LQQARQQTL
+316 LQEARQQTL
-325 VYPDNCILVSE
+325 VYPDNTILVSE

-354 VSVQGSGNSHV
+354 VSVLGSGNSHV
-365 AIFARAMGIPTVM
+365 AILARAMGIPTVM

-384 YSKIDGIQLIVD
+384 YSKVDGIELIVD
-396 GYHGEVFTNPSEVLR
+396 GYHGEVLTNPSDIMR

-430 LRALPCETLDGHRMP
+430 LRELPCVTLDGHRMP

-453 ADVKRAQERG
+453 ADVARAQQRG

-478 KERFPSEKEQLA
+478 NQRFPSEKEQLA
-490 IYREQLAAFHPL
+490 IYREQLQAFHPL

-553 ASEGLNNLRILL
+553 ASVGLNNLRILL
-565 PMISGIQELEE
+565 PMISGTHEVEE
-576 ALHLIHRAW
+576 AQHLIHRAW

-591 GTDVPLPPVGVMI
+591 GFDVPMPPVGVMI
-604 EIPAA
+604 EVPAA
-609 VYQVRELARQV
+609 VYQTKELARQV

-645 DLYDFLHPAVLQALR
+645 DLYDYLHPAVLQALQN
-660 LVVAGA
+660 VVRDA

-682 PACAV
+682 PAAAV

-693 FDGLSMN
+693 FDSLSMN

-708 WLLRRVA
+708 WMLRQINLEKSKELLAHLMTIDNAQVIHSTLQLNLKNLGLARMIN
-715 PSRAGPASPA
+715 PASV
-725 PRKSVSASLAQIS
+725 K
-738 LAAIK
+738 
-743 VNPSPGSG
+743 GH
-751 APSNRNPPK
+751 
-760 RRPRASKLT
+760 
-769 SCPSG
+769 
-774 SGSIPA
+774 
-780 RTANVIC
+780 
-787 ACTAPITPTAGPR
+787 
-800 TPSASQLPKRSGRS
+800 
-814 GNTARKDG
+814 
-822 AWPQNPPQ
+822 